1 MEEEKKK
8 DEQAAGQPQ
17 TTEIDENELIRIRK
31 EKIKKIEELGFDPY
45 PTSYPVDHSISQIV
59 ELCNDMNAGDLESK
73 EILAQTAG
81 RMMSRR
87 EMGKTI
93 FADISD
99 GRKKIQLYF
108 RKTELDEKHLSLLD
122 LLDMGDF
129 IGVEGRMFRTKTGE
143 LTLLVKSFSFLAKA
157 VRPLPEKFHGLQDV
171 EQRYRKR
178 YLDLIM
184 NPEVRQVFETRSA
197 IIKNL
202 RNKLDEM
209 GFIEVET
216 PMMQPIAGGAAARP
230 FITTHNAL
238 GIDLYLRIAPELYL
252 KRLVVGGID
261 KVYEINRNF
270 RNEGISTKHNPEF
283 TMLEF
288 YRAYIDYIQMMD
300 LAEKLLTS
308 LAEKILGD
316 EPMQFGENEINF
328 KSPWSRITFHDSVC
342 KFTGAQLEQLKDK
355 KSLAEIAK
363 KSGVEFDPAWTTIR
377 ILKEIFEKKVE
388 PELIDPTFII
398 DYPLELSPLSKK
410 KKSDPTLV
418 DRFELFIGGMEMA
431 NGFSELNDPAD
442 QRRRFEQQLLER
454 EHGDDEAHQMD
465 EDYITAMEHGMP
477 PIAGIGIGID
487 RLAMLFTNRD
497 SIRELILFPQ
507 LKPQKQQE

>member
-1 MEEEKKK
+1 MESEKKK
-8 DEQAAGQPQ
+8 GEQPADQPQ
-17 TTEIDENELIRIRK
+17 MMELDENELIRIRK

-45 PTSYPVDHSISQIV
+45 PTSYPVDHTISQVV
-59 ELCNDMNAGDLESK
+59 ELCREMNAEELETK
-73 EILAQTAG
+73 EIKAKTAG

-87 EMGKTI
+87 DMGKTV

-99 GRKKIQLYF
+99 GRKKIQVYF

-129 IGVEGRMFRTKTGE
+129 IGAEGRLFRTRTGE
-143 LTLLVKSFSFLAKA
+143 LTLLVESFAFLAKA

-184 NPEVRQVFETRSA
+184 NPDVRQVFETRSG
-197 IIKNL
+197 IITSL
-202 RNKLDEM
+202 RNMLNEK

-216 PMMQPIAGGAAARP
+216 PMMQPMAGGAAARP

-252 KRLVVGGID
+252 KRLVVGGME
-261 KVYEINRNF
+261 KVYEVNRNF
-270 RNEGISTKHNPEF
+270 RNEGISTRHNPEF

-288 YRAYIDYIQMMD
+288 YHAYIDYIQMMD
-300 LAEKLLTS
+300 LAETLLTS
-308 LAEKILGD
+308 LAEKFLGGG
-316 EPMQFGENEINF
+316 PVQFAEKVINF
-328 KSPWSRITFHDSVC
+328 KSPWPRITFHDAIC
-342 KFTGAQLEQLKDK
+342 KFTGAERAQLKDK
-355 KSLAEIAK
+355 ASIMETAK
-363 KSGVEFDPAWTTIR
+363 KSKVEFDPVWQEIK
-377 ILKEIFEKKVE
+377 ILKEIFDKKVE

-398 DYPLELSPLSKK
+398 DYPLELSPLSKRK
-410 KKSDPTLV
+410 KTDPTLV
-418 DRFELFIGGMEMA
+418 DRFELFIGGIEIA

-442 QRRRFEQQLLER
+442 QHRRFEQQLLER
-454 EHGDDEAHQMD
+454 EKGDDEAHQMD

-507 LKPQKQQE
+507 LKPQKQL

>member
-1 MEEEKKK
+1 MENENKMN
-8 DEQAAGQPQ
+8 APQ
-17 TTEIDENELIRIRK
+17 VPEIDENELIKIRK
-31 EKIKKIEELGFDPY
+31 EKIAKIEKLGLDPY
-45 PTSYPVDHSISQIV
+45 PNSYPVENTITQLV
-59 ELCNDMNAGDLESK
+59 ELCSELNAT
-73 EILAQTAG
+73 EIEEKKIMAKTAG
-81 RMMSRR
+81 RLMSRR
-87 EMGKTI
+87 DMGKTV

-99 GRKKIQLYF
+99 GRKKIQIYI
-108 RKTELDEKHLSLLD
+108 RKTELDEKHLALLD

-129 IGVEGRMFRTKTGE
+129 LGVEGQMFRTKTGE
-143 LTLLVKSFSFLAKA
+143 ITLFAKNFVFLSKA
-157 VRPLPEKFHGLQDV
+157 IRPLPEKFHGLQDI
-171 EQRYRKR
+171 ETRYRKR

-184 NPEVRQVFETRSA
+184 NPDVRQVFEIRSG
-197 IIKNL
+197 IIRTL
-202 RNKLDEM
+202 RNMLDEK

-252 KRLVVGGID
+252 KRLVVGGFD

-270 RNEGISTKHNPEF
+270 RNEGISTRHNPEF

-288 YRAYIDYIQMMD
+288 YYAYIDYIQMMD
-300 LAEKLLTS
+300 FAESIMVS
-308 LAEKILGD
+308 LADKILVTNVL
-316 EPMQFGENEINF
+316 QFSGKEIDF
-328 KSPWSRITFHDSVC
+328 KPPWKRITFHKAVCDS
-342 KFTGAQLEQLKDK
+342 TGASPEQLKDK
-355 KSLAEIAK
+355 PAIMNIAK
-363 KSGVEFDPAWTTIR
+363 NAEVDFDPAWDATK

-388 PELIDPTFII
+388 PTLNNPTYII

-410 KKSDPTLV
+410 KKSDHTLV
-418 DRFELFIGGMEMA
+418 DRFELFIGGLEIA
-431 NGFSELNDPAD
+431 NGFSELNDPVD
-442 QRRRFEQQLLER
+442 QRSRFEHQLLER
-454 EHGDDEAHQMD
+454 EKGDDEAHQMD

-507 LKPQKQQE
+507 LKPQK